1 MVSKRFIFVTLILI
15 SGKVFSQSY
24 IPIVIKSTPAT
35 YIVPTGYNLKVES
48 IGYSC
53 DMTQHSDGITID
65 GQVVILRQHTRQVN
79 GSTNS
84 QSESVWEIKLPLWL
98 PSGSTIGLNNHAS
111 LQLYGLLIP
120 TP

>member
-1 MVSKRFIFVTLILI
+1 MVSKRFIFVTLIFI
-15 SGKVFSQSY
+15 SGKLFSQSY

-35 YIVPTGYNLKVES
+35 YIVPIGYNLKVES

-53 DMTQHSDGITID
+53 DMSQHSDEITID
-65 GQVVILRQHTRQVN
+65 GQVVKLRQHRKEISN
-79 GSTNS
+79 DG